1 MQKTKVKSKWTG
13 GEVGALIAA
22 LIGTAWTLLE
32 AGFIGLMWLFQYM
45 TYLIFKDGMLDGGG
59 PAKFP
64 DFGEHLAYMSSI
76 PLDHDVDIPMA
87 PFYITG
93 IVLMIAGFVA
103 FFVLRRRRIR
113 KSSVILKETTD
124 GGNV

>member
-1 MQKTKVKSKWTG
+1 MLKTKVKSKWTG
-13 GEVGALIAA
+13 GEVGALVAA
-22 LIGTAWTLLE
+22 LIGTAWTLIE
-32 AGFIGLMWLFQYM
+32 AGFIILMWFLQYI

-59 PAKFP
+59 PARFP
-64 DFGEHLAYMSSI
+64 DFGEHLAFMSSI

-87 PFYITG
+87 PFYLTG
-93 IVLMIAGFVA
+93 VVLMVAGFVV

-113 KSSVILKETTD
+113 KLSVILKETND